1 MHREQLDN
9 HKYLCWLD
17 QIRYLGRKSIFALLS
32 AAADRT
38 LFSEGLLLSGGPILF
53 NGTDLSRESIL
64 SNGTDLSGGPIL
76 SGESV
81 FSEQNLSPDRESL
94 PDKTYDSSCSSSSAE
109 TEAEDDPFRILT
121 AGARTLYTAPESQL
135 RYLCNEAFRTPAR
148 AEKAARL
155 ILKARKMEP
164 ERCEEDLARA
174 GISFCCFLEQGFPD
188 RLRMIPDPPFG
199 LYFLGNVP
207 LFGEKTKKQR
217 KSDFNALNAHNVQN
231 ALCPDMQEKPAA
243 ENTLMKAG
251 ASGQDIS
258 GSSLQYGAD
267 PAAAIIGARL
277 ASGYGREQA
286 RRFARRLASRGITII
301 SGMARGIDG
310 IAQKAALDAGGRSY
324 AVLGCGVDIC
334 YPEEN
339 RELYDRLLQEGGIIS
354 EYPPG
359 TYPEARLFPQ
369 RNRIISGLSDLVLV
383 IEARKRSGTLITVDM
398 ALEQG
403 REVYALPGRVSDS
416 LSDGCN
422 RLIRQGAGAATCP
435 EDILEFFFGT
445 GDREHSEAN
454 KSHQGRE
461 QITGQKTNVQTS
473 SASGNHAC
481 ETGENGVSAGR
492 AGEKCN
498 PAGGTEEVDNPAE
511 RSNENSFPEENIFHE
526 EDIFHEENSIH
537 EENREERRLPEE
549 CTGEDD
555 ISAEKLSLEQGI
567 LGILSDENETHIE
580 RLFEQIRH
588 YEEQGLLSADDYS
601 LSDVITCLIR
611 MKIDGRVEESSA
623 GYYKRGRR

>member
-1 MHREQLDN
+1 M
-9 HKYLCWLD
+9 
-17 QIRYLGRKSIFALLS
+17 
-32 AAADRT
+32 
-38 LFSEGLLLSGGPILF
+38 
-53 NGTDLSRESIL
+53 
-64 SNGTDLSGGPIL
+64 
-76 SGESV
+76 
-81 FSEQNLSPDRESL
+81 
-94 PDKTYDSSCSSSSAE
+94 
-109 TEAEDDPFRILT
+109 T

-207 LFGEKTKKQR
+207 LFGEKTNKQR

-383 IEARKRSGTLITVDM
+383 IEARKKSGTLITVDM

-461 QITGQKTNVQTS
+461 QITGQKKNVQTS

-588 YEEQGLLSADDYS
+588 YEKQGLLSADDYS